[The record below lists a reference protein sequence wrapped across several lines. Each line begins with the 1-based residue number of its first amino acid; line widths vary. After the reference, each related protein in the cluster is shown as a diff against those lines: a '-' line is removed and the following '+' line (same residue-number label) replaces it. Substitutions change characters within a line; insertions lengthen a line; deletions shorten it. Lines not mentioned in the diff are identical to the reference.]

1 MKKMLALLLALVML
15 LSLSAAAMAD
25 NAPAAGEDEN
35 PRTLSW
41 ITAWRA
47 IRAEELTGDFYKIGD
62 LDLDLWVPDLLTE
75 QEDIPADCYRL
86 FADSTG
92 NATVRVHRI
101 SMEGHD
107 TLEEF
112 EQFVV
117 SQGCVSDGLYW
128 INGFTALIYE
138 NPGADSLSVDIGIT
152 DGTAVEFT
160 FTAVS
165 NEDMYSLSSLILS
178 TIQPHDLDVADVALM
193 MDADLNNIWG
203 ESKHV
208 TYAKDGSS
216 ITVNQWDEGINADT
230 IQNIKNWETV
240 KKDKLALSD
249 IYESVL
255 QNFNMDEVDLTIQ
268 YTDEQ
273 EERSFLTIENGE
285 ITYDVFA

>member
-1 MKKMLALLLALVML
+1 M
-15 LSLSAAAMAD
+15 
-25 NAPAAGEDEN
+25 
-35 PRTLSW
+35 
-41 ITAWRA
+41 
-47 IRAEELTGDFYKIGD
+47 
-62 LDLDLWVPDLLTE
+62 
-75 QEDIPADCYRL
+75 
-86 FADSTG
+86 
-92 NATVRVHRI
+92 
-101 SMEGHD
+101 
-107 TLEEF
+107 
-112 EQFVV
+112 
-117 SQGCVSDGLYW
+117 SDGLYW

-160 FTAVS
+160 FTAIS